1 MSIEKHHLVDLSCIA
16 GRRIACLSL
25 DVEQDYGTLSRAPQ
39 YEGLKNIPIL
49 VKFLNDQS
57 IPLTCFIQGSLFE
70 THPEKLNDFF
80 ELDIE
85 FEPHSYSHPGPDDM
99 DFDFEIRK
107 SISAYKGYTGTAPL
121 GYRSPD
127 GYINGNVYYETL
139 WTNGIKYDSSIFPS
153 FRPGRFNNLNH
164 PTEPYPVL
172 SGKMIELPFSV
183 LSPILRIPIS
193 LSYLK
198 LFGQCFLQALQLLEL
213 PNLIIFDFHLHDLSR
228 LSNVDHIFVQNN
240 LSILHSRIFK
250 DIYQTKGDQGFLFLQ
265 KFINILNA
273 KNYEYMRVKDIYQ
286 EIIS

>member
-1 MSIEKHHLVDLSCIA
+1 MNIEECRPVDLSFIA
-16 GRRIACLSL
+16 DRRIACLSL
-25 DVEQDYGTLSRAPQ
+25 DVEQDYGTLSRTPQ

-49 VKFLNDQS
+49 VKYLEDRS

-70 THPEKLNDFF
+70 THPEELNDFF
-80 ELDIE
+80 KLNIE
-85 FEPHSYSHPGPDDM
+85 FEPHSYSHPGPDYM
-99 DFDFEIRK
+99 DFDFEIKK
-107 SISAYKGYTGTAPL
+107 SISAYKGYTGAAPL

-127 GYINGNVYYETL
+127 GYISGDAYYETL
-139 WTNGIKYDSSIFPS
+139 WTNGIKYDSSVFPS
-153 FRPGRFNNLNH
+153 FRPGRFNHLNC
-164 PTEPYPVL
+164 PTDPYSIL

-198 LFGQCFLQALQLLEL
+198 LFGQYFLRALQRLEL

-228 LSNVDHIFVQNN
+228 LSTVDHIFVQNN

-250 DIYQTKGDQGFLFLQ
+250 DIYHTKGNQGFLFFQ
-265 KFINILNA
+265 KFIEILNA
-273 KNYEYMRVKDIYQ
+273 KKYEYMKVKDVYQ